1 MLHARTLQG
10 RILGLGLAAAV
21 VMGGSV
27 ALTTPAMAQEDA
39 LQPGVNIV
47 VPQRRVWQ
55 EGQRRAAIEIRSVEV
70 VAIAREQAASTTL
83 RLTLFNH
90 GRQMAEA
97 QVLLPV
103 PNGAAISAFRLE
115 GLGEDGIAKIMPADE
130 ARKIYNQIVQSMR
143 DPALLEFVGTS
154 LVRSSVFPVPAQG
167 EQVVSLTYDHT
178 LEADGDRLEYV
189 LPRSAELMVQG
200 APWSFTLDVTGAR
213 PIATAYSPTHDMATE
228 RKSAT
233 AIKVSVGPEAFSGT
247 PGGLRVGWI
256 REPLEAGMLASSFL
270 AYPQADGGGYFML
283 VAGPPALGDDRPE
296 VKREVTLVIDKSGS
310 MRGEKIIQ
318 AREAAIQV
326 ISGLNEGE
334 FFNIIAYSDTIDML
348 SEVAVQKTTQSEAKA
363 VAFIRDIN
371 AVGGTNIHDALLAA
385 LRAEPVEDVLP
396 MVIFLTDGLPTV
408 GVTSETAIREA
419 VGKGNVHERRVFG
432 FGVGYDVNAPL
443 LTAVSR
449 ETRGAPAFVLPQ
461 EDVEVKVGQVFKRL
475 TGPVLASPSLKASE
489 PSRVR
494 DMLPATLPDV
504 FEGDQII
511 VLGRYTSEG
520 SKLRFTLTG
529 KAGEQ
534 EREFELAFDPKR
546 ASVEHAFVPRLW
558 AQRRIAQLVEAI
570 RRAGADG
577 QGEQA
582 SKELIDEIVALSTRW
597 GILTEYTAFLAIEP
611 GVELGDQVTVGQ
623 QQADIAGATRL
634 DGLMREAQAQP
645 AAPARMRAGVALEAA
660 SGERTGLGGV
670 QQDAMNEFNSKAQW
684 VMANSMQTAGGAQV
698 ILTGMRQVADQTL
711 FSRGGRWVDSSL
723 IEAVDGSNE
732 SVDET
737 IEFGS
742 ERYFELVEALVKEN
756 RQAVLALGGDVLLNR
771 GGRVILVQA
780 PRSEA
785 R

>member
-1 MLHARTLQG
+1 M
-10 RILGLGLAAAV
+10 LGLGLAV
-21 VMGGSV
+21 VLSGIV
-27 ALTTPAMAQEDA
+27 ALPTTAGAQEDA
-39 LQPGVNIV
+39 FHPGVNIV

-70 VAIAREQAASTTL
+70 VANAREQAASTTI
-83 RLTLFNH
+83 RMTLFNH

-103 PNGAAISAFRLE
+103 PDGAAIGKFVLE
-115 GLGEDGIAKIMPADE
+115 GLGEAGIARIMPADE
-130 ARKIYNQIVQSMR
+130 AREIYNRIVQSMR
-143 DPALLEFVGTS
+143 DPALLEFVGTG

-200 APWSFTLDVTGAR
+200 APWSFTLDITGAR
-213 PIATAYSPTHDMATE
+213 PIATAYSPTHDMASE
-228 RKSAT
+228 RTSAT

-283 VAGPPALGDDRPE
+283 VAGPPALEGDRPE
-296 VKREVTLVIDKSGS
+296 AKREVTLVIDKSGS
-310 MRGEKIIQ
+310 MRGAKIIQ

-326 ISGLNEGE
+326 ISGLDEGE
-334 FFNIIAYSDTIDML
+334 YFNIIAYSDTIDML
-348 SEVAVQKTTQSEAKA
+348 SEVAVQKTTQSEAEA
-363 VAFIRDIN
+363 VAFIRGIN

-385 LRAEPVEDVLP
+385 LRAEPAEDVLP

-475 TGPVLASPSLKASE
+475 TGPVLASPTLKASD

-494 DMLPATLPDV
+494 DMLPAALPDV
-504 FEGDQII
+504 FQGDQII

-529 KAGEQ
+529 DE

-558 AQRRIAQLVEAI
+558 AQRRIAQLVEAV
-570 RRAGADG
+570 RQAGADG
-577 QGEQA
+577 QGEQV
-582 SKELIDEIVALSTRW
+582 SKELIEEIVALSTRW

-623 QQADIAGATRL
+623 RAADAEGAIRLNTRMRMAQQ
-634 DGLMREAQAQP
+634 QP
-645 AAPARMRAGVALEAA
+645 AAPAEMRAGVALEAA
-660 SGERTGLGGV
+660 SEERTGLGGV

-684 VMANSMQTAGGAQV
+684 VMANRMQTAGGAQV

-723 IEAVDGSNE
+723 LEAVDANNADVDE
-732 SVDET
+732 SV
-737 IEFGS
+737 EFGS
-742 ERYFELVEALVKEN
+742 KRYFELADALAKEN
-756 RQAVLALGGDVLLNR
+756 RQGVLALGGDILLNR
-771 GGRVILVQA
+771 GGRVILVRA
-780 PRSEA
+780 PKAEA
-785 R
+785 P